1 MIDFSPTP
9 EQEQL
14 RRITSQLMERYVYPV
29 EEHLTDTPDPEI
41 PSFFPGIPDSVLRPI
56 QAKVKELGLWAPHM
70 PEDAGGMGIG
80 VVGLG
85 LMNEIIGRSPLGPVS
100 FGCQAPDAG
109 NWRSSTCTAPRSR
122 SAPGSSRTW
131 PATSARAS
139 R

>member
-14 RRITSQLMERYVYPV
+14 RKLTTQLMERYVYPA
-29 EEHLTDTPDPEI
+29 EEHLTDTWDAAA
-41 PSFFPGIPDSVLRPI
+41 PSFFPGIADRVLRPI

-85 LMNEIIGRSPLGPVS
+85 LMNEIIGRSPLGPK
-100 FGCQAPDAG
+100 
-109 NWRSSTCTAPRSR
+109 N
-122 SAPGSSRTW
+122 RTGIEMIGLYW
-131 PATSARAS
+131 HFVDMVWIFLLPLLYLYGAHG
-139 R
+139 

>member
-14 RRITSQLMERYVYPV
+14 RKLTTQLMERYVYPA
-29 EEHLTDTPDPEI
+29 EEHLTDTWDAAA
-41 PSFFPGIPDSVLRPI
+41 PSFFPGIADRVLRPI

-85 LMNEIIGRSPLGPVS
+85 LMNEIIGRSRPGELWLPGARRRELRDPAHVRHR
-100 FGCQAPDAG
+100 GAEACVAPAERG
-109 NWRSSTCTAPRSR
+109 
-122 SAPGSSRTW
+122 G
-131 PATSARAS
+131 
-139 R
+139 